1 MRSALYA
8 GIVHHRRFGATSHA
22 LRYRMTMALLDLDE
36 LDALDAKLRLFSR
49 NRANLFAF
57 RDRDHLPKGA
67 SAGASLRGTVEGHLA
82 AAGIAPDGGAIRL
95 LSLPR
100 ILGYAF
106 NPLSV
111 WFCHRRDGALA
122 AILYEVRNTF
132 HQRHTYVIPVEA
144 DAEGPVRQA
153 CDKVFYVS
161 PFMDMDLRYV
171 FRVEP
176 PGERVAVA
184 VDAMRGGERILTA
197 SFAGERRPLTDAA
210 LLRSFLGHPL
220 LSFAVVAGIHWEALK
235 LWLKGAGL
243 RARPAPP
250 GRPATIVPRREV

>member
-1 MRSALYA
+1 MRSALYT
-8 GIVHHRRFGATSHA
+8 GLVHHRRFGATQHA
-22 LRYRMTMALLDLDE
+22 LRYKMTMALLDLDE
-36 LDALDAKLRLFSR
+36 LDALDARLRLFSR
-49 NRANLFAF
+49 NRLALFAF
-57 RDRDHLPKGA
+57 HDRDHLPTGA
-67 SAGASLRGTVEGHLA
+67 PAGASLRTMVEGHLS
-82 AAGIAPDGGAIRL
+82 AAGIVPDGGAITL

-111 WFCHRRDGALA
+111 YFCHRRDGRLS

-132 HQRHTYVIPVEA
+132 RQRHTYVIPVDPA
-144 DAEGPVRQA
+144 VDGPVRQS

-161 PFMDMDLRYV
+161 PFLDMDMRYA

-176 PGERVAVA
+176 PGERIAVA
-184 VDAMRGGERILTA
+184 VDGLREGERIITA
-197 SFAGERRPLTDAA
+197 SFAGARREITDAA
-210 LLRSFLGHPL
+210 LLRSFLAHPL

-243 RARPAPP
+243 RARPPP
-250 GRPATIVPRREV
+250 PQQAATIVTRREV